1 VSEQRHPQTGQPIGA
16 LVDTTPAQRPG
27 PVTLKGR
34 YGHIEKLSAAHAAS
48 LWKSFTGHD
57 ELWTYISTD
66 GPFANEAEFSAFIEK
81 RAAAEDPYAYAIIDL
96 RGEAVGY
103 FTLMEIRP
111 AMRVIEVG
119 HVLYSPAL
127 QRTPLGTEAQ
137 FLLAQYAFEVLG
149 YRRYE
154 WKCNALNAASR
165 RAALRYGFI
174 YEGTLRQFMIAKG
187 RNRDNA
193 YFSILDSEWPARKA
207 NFERWLAPDNFTGGD
222 QVVSLSALNGVKP

>member
-1 VSEQRHPQTGQPIGA
+1 MNGKYPPTGQPIGP
-16 LVDTTPAQRPG
+16 LVDTAPAQRPG

-34 YGHIEKLSAAHAAS
+34 YGHLEKLKADHAES
-48 LWKSFTGHD
+48 LWQTFAGHD

-66 GPFANEAEFSAFIEK
+66 GPFASAAEFAAFIEK
-81 RAAAEDPYAYAIIDL
+81 RAAAEDPYAYAIIDSA
-96 RGEAVGY
+96 GQAVGY
-103 FTLMEIRP
+103 LTLMEIRP

-137 FLLAQYAFEVLG
+137 FLLAQYAFEGLG

-154 WKCNALNAASR
+154 WKCNALNAPSR

-193 YFSILDSEWPARKA
+193 YFSMLDSEWPARKA
-207 NFERWLAPDNFTGGD
+207 NFERWLAPDNFTGGN
-222 QVVSLSALNGVKP
+222 QIASLSALNGATP

>member
-1 VSEQRHPQTGQPIGA
+1 VNGEYPPTGQPIGP
-16 LVDTTPAQRPG
+16 LVDTAPAQRPA
-27 PVTLKGR
+27 PVMLKGR
-34 YGHIEKLSAAHAAS
+34 YGHLEKLKADHTTS
-48 LWKSFTGHD
+48 LWRAFAGHD

-66 GPFANEAEFSAFIEK
+66 GPFANAAEFAAFIEK
-81 RAAAEDPYAYAIIDL
+81 RAAAEDPYAYAIIDSA
-96 RGEAVGY
+96 GQAVGY
-103 FTLMEIRP
+103 LTLMEIRP

-154 WKCNALNAASR
+154 WKCNALNAPSR
-165 RAALRYGFI
+165 RAALRYGFT
-174 YEGTLRQFMIAKG
+174 YEGTLRQFMIAKS

-193 YFSILDSEWPARKA
+193 YFSMLDSEWPARKA
-207 NFERWLAPDNFTGGD
+207 NFERWLAADNFTGGN
-222 QVVSLSALNGVKP
+222 QIVSLSALNGVTP